1 MKRRAPS
8 GRTAGRRP
16 GGSRM
21 AAPRLRLTIR
31 ARLTLTYGILFTLA
45 GAILLGFVYVW
56 MRGQAYGFEPVND
69 TTPSGHVATTANT
82 LTATTDSSV
91 IASESELFGNL
102 LQASGLALL
111 VCAVIALGL
120 GWIVAGRVLAP
131 MRRITSAAAGIAARN
146 LHERVRLAGPHDE
159 IKELADTFDG
169 MLERLE
175 AAFAAQRRFA
185 ANASH
190 ELLTPLA
197 ANRAVLQ
204 LAAAHPDACD
214 VTELTDTLLGTNRR
228 SEHIIEALLTL
239 ARADHG
245 AVNRQDID
253 LAQALD
259 AAVDRIHAEAASR
272 DITIEA
278 DTTSTTVAA
287 DPVLLDQLLDN
298 LLRNAIRH
306 NQPGGHVTITLALTS
321 DGAPEV
327 TVANTGPRVPPEM
340 IIQLFE
346 PFVRLDARTHQGHR
360 SGHGIGMAIIQAI
373 AEAHGGALTAH
384 PNPQGGLTITMTFT
398 RQALT
403 PSGQGPDLDA
413 RRHP

>member
-1 MKRRAPS
+1 
-8 GRTAGRRP
+8 
-16 GGSRM
+16 M

-45 GAILLGFVYVW
+45 GAVLLGFVYVW
-56 MRGQAYGFEPVND
+56 MRGQAYGFEPLTD
-69 TTPSGHVATTANT
+69 TTPSGHDATGADTLDATT
-82 LTATTDSSV
+82 SPSV

-146 LHERVRLAGPHDE
+146 LHERVSLAGPHDE

-197 ANRAVLQ
+197 ASRAVLQ

-214 VTELTDTLLGTNRR
+214 VSELTDTLLGTNRR

-259 AAVDRIHAEAASR
+259 ATVGRINTEAASR
-272 DITIEA
+272 DITIET
-278 DTTSTTVAA
+278 DTTPATVAA
-287 DPVLLDQLLDN
+287 DPVLLDQLLEN

-306 NQPGGHVTITLALTS
+306 NHPGGHVTATLALTP

-327 TVANTGPRVPPEM
+327 TVANTGPPVPPEV
-340 IIQLFE
+340 IAQLFE
-346 PFVRLDARTHQGHR
+346 PFVRLDARTHQGNR
-360 SGHGIGMAIIQAI
+360 SGHGIGMAIIQAV
-373 AEAHGGALTAH
+373 AEAHGGAVTAH
-384 PNPQGGLTITMTFT
+384 PNPQGGLTITTTLT
-398 RQALT
+398 RHAPTHHSQ
-403 PSGQGPDLDA
+403 SPDLGA
-413 RRHP
+413 RRRP